1 MIRIFFPL
9 LLLFFVSCNHNDTK
23 QANYNEIKYDIHK
36 TFGNSEIAAYRD
48 STSEVVIIKLSKDI
62 YAFTYSPLGINYTM
76 NEIQGT
82 SSQFARALTN
92 FSSIILE
99 KYPSDSLTVLLNH
112 LFKNY
117 PHFTA
122 EIGNNFIMN
131 F

>member
-9 LLLFFVSCNHNDTK
+9 LLLFFVSCNQHDTK
-23 QANYNEIKYDIHK
+23 QANYNEIKYDIYK
-36 TFGNSEIAAYRD
+36 TFGNSEIATFKD
-48 STSEVVIIKLSKDI
+48 SSTEIIIIKLSKDV
-62 YAFTYSPLGINYTM
+62 YTFTYSSLGTNYTM
-76 NEIQGT
+76 NEIDIT
-82 SSQFARALTN
+82 PNQFARALTN
-92 FSSIILE
+92 FSSKILE